1 MVSLIQQG
9 ITPSEVEAVRLTLA
23 SALKQDVSDLVIF
36 DDHDPLGLAF
46 YIQGIVQS
54 GYVSSETNELAA
66 AGRLWVNEKLEDPEH
81 LSAYKDRDLNAVAL
95 MLYSFH
101 KRGAS
106 EAGDGRFETLVNP
119 FADQR
124 GAVCDSFFCS
134 TLVALALGVTNPASA
149 TLQSVRQF
157 VDYQL
162 NQNYGLVLNDPKNLV
177 VAYWWAQESS
187 QDSLKRKLLET
198 AREVVQRLQPTLDEL
213 VYGSFILLEEAG
225 TMARAERRLVKSA
238 VERALLSIEE
248 HTNESLSPLGALHY
262 GRDAATFVDEM
273 EGYSATHK
281 PRLSRILISVG
292 LILQAAYRQKLPA
305 LLSSRARGLQIA
317 RAALITA
324 ALLVAAGL
332 VWWAAV
338 SLGFPADAKTPL
350 KSRDGGQIAL
360 GILFFLLDLL
370 VIGVLFSIVFWA
382 CRFIVDLGIYGRCQ
396 DELEVLRL
404 GWESFKANLWPSLA
418 VPMLTNFL
426 VTFMT

>member
-1 MVSLIQQG
+1 MEGRSESKNSEGAVVSLIQQG

-54 GYVSSETNELAA
+54 GYVSSETNELAV

-305 LLSSRARGLQIA
+305 LLVGCREPWISCRRENSAQI
-317 RAALITA
+317 T
-324 ALLVAAGL
+324 
-332 VWWAAV
+332 
-338 SLGFPADAKTPL
+338 
-350 KSRDGGQIAL
+350 
-360 GILFFLLDLL
+360 
-370 VIGVLFSIVFWA
+370 
-382 CRFIVDLGIYGRCQ
+382 
-396 DELEVLRL
+396 
-404 GWESFKANLWPSLA
+404 
-418 VPMLTNFL
+418 
-426 VTFMT
+426 